1 MVLAGAAAAVVLVA
15 VVAAVSPSSSDA
27 TKKEE
32 EEEPAEPEPEPI
44 DVSIPYD
51 AASLLAFDEWKKAN
65 EKEEEEYDE
74 ETYQKFKSIY
84 ETMTVAQVVAKK
96 CKRDLAKL

>member
-27 TKKEE
+27 TKKE